1 MTFPFSNEAYS
12 LVSEAVQQF
21 LRTSLC
27 RYIDLMKPLVSVS
40 IHNRI
45 QESTCGQLLIMV
57 FLFSLVFFGVW
68 CIFCDHGCEGVV
80 GGGGSE
86 RGERAICFLGARIKN
101 KCAWDCLC
109 KLC

>member
-45 QESTCGQLLIMV
+45 QESTCGQLMIMV
-57 FLFSLVFFGVW
+57 FLFSLVFLVFGVFFVITDVKGW
-68 CIFCDHGCEGVV
+68 GGGVV
-80 GGGGSE
+80 REG
-86 RGERAICFLGARIKN
+86 RGLFVFGGARIKN
-101 KCAWDCLC
+101 KCAWNCLC